1 MTNQTSKYLAISW
14 LLKHKDTD
22 EDIIIGGFTFT
33 IANNVKL
40 INGIYRTEPS
50 TKLEILKGNWKPKK

>member
-50 TKLEILKGNWKPKK
+50 AKLEILKGNWKPKK